1 MKRKLIVLVI
11 VLAVLLSFA
20 GCGAQENSEDP
31 SGEQT
36 VAAANN
42 DSAAVYQDDPAIMAE
57 YDAMRRPDIIWED
70 NVYEM
75 SQDEIIAMMQSPDY
89 QKRID
94 ALAGVYFLDG
104 ITEDAAGDLSGCTTT
119 SEFLFGEERTGET
132 GVGFSEWV
140 TDFDYSQIE
149 DVDVPDEKP
158 ESGSGQGEVVIG
170 SSPEEF
176 DYLKNISGV
185 TLYNASVIDGDSMF
199 TYFGSEA
206 DAKNIVS
213 VLQEHGFTVNA
224 EETAVSGMYLYEAD
238 SAENLHVALTH
249 MNGSIVVV
257 IGGN

>member
-1 MKRKLIVLVI
+1 MKRKLIALAMM
-11 VLAVLLSFA
+11 LAVLLMFA
-20 GCGAQENSEDP
+20 GCGAQENNEKPTGENLPAQQP
-31 SGEQT
+31 SG
-36 VAAANN
+36 VGSR
-42 DSAAVYQDDPAIMAE
+42 DDAAVQAE
-57 YDAMRRPDIIWED
+57 YDAMRRPDIIWD
-70 NVYEM
+70 GNIYEM
-75 SQDEIIAMMQSPDY
+75 SQDEIIAMMKSPDY
-89 QKRID
+89 QKMID
-94 ALAGVYFLDG
+94 ALAGEYFLDG
-104 ITEDAAGDLSGCTTT
+104 ITEDSEADLSQFTTT
-119 SEFLFGEERTGET
+119 SEFLFGEERSGET

-249 MNGSIVVV
+249 MNGSIIVV